1 MSIGAGIFLFVV
13 GAVLRFA
20 LNVEVSWLDL
30 PLVGNILMGA
40 GILVFLLGLVLT
52 FRRRRSVS
60 TQQQVNGRG
69 EVAGMTKTTRDV
81 DDAGI

>member
-1 MSIGAGIFLFVV
+1 MSIGAGILIFVI

-30 PLVGNILMGA
+30 PLVGNLLRGA
-40 GILVFLLGLVLT
+40 GVLVFVLGLVFT

-60 TQQQVNGRG
+60 TRRTVGGQGGVDGVTR
-69 EVAGMTKTTRDV
+69 TTREV
-81 DDAGI
+81 DDPYL

>member
-13 GAVLRFA
+13 GAVIRFA

-30 PLVGNILMGA
+30 PLVGNLLMGA
-40 GILVFLLGLVLT
+40 GVLIFVLGLVFT

-60 TQQQVNGRG
+60 TRRTVNGHG
-69 EVAGMTKTTRDV
+69 EVDGVTRTTREV
-81 DDAGI
+81 DDPEL